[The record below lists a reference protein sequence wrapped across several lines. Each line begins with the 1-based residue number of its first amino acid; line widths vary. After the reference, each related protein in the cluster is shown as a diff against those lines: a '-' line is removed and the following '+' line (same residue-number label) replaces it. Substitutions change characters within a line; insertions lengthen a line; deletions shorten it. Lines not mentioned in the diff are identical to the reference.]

1 MLGRNIENTVK
12 SFVVVYRKIDHI
24 IKEISNLYEEKLEIS
39 ISEWG
44 IEGSNII
51 IRIFDK
57 GDCPQTE
64 RWRDIKISL
73 RLIFL
78 TNSVEET
85 YKEIKRENEEMREI
99 SVRRF
104 KEEEKL
110 RLERS
115 KEEDLATAKKLI
127 EKHGLK
133 FEY

>member
-39 ISEWG
+39 ISNWS
-44 IEGSNII
+44 IEGSNIV
-51 IRIFDK
+51 IRIFDR